1 MSDWYA
7 QKISHLLNEFK
18 ADLEHGLSSNNANAS
33 RQRYG
38 SNEIRLSA
46 EPVLLS
52 FIVKHVLSVPTL
64 ILAVAVCVLIYPL
77 NRIQD
82 ALVFFAILC
91 FHILWKYIQDAKTR
105 ARLKSIQ
112 GHVEIAIAVV
122 RDGRVVE
129 LSSTEIVP
137 GDLLLLDE
145 GSYIPADARIV
156 HTDGLVVDETP
167 LFGTSMSVTKTAEDI
182 SDSGLMPEN
191 QRNMVFAGTYVLEGT
206 GRGIVIATGQRLE
219 IHNPKRQVPVQH
231 DLDSEAEI
239 QTGVFYDRFKWAGCI
254 LAGLSVLITWSVLQ
268 QSGNPVNWSDLWPDL
283 LFLALGFAIAS
294 IPEGIVSTSRAIL
307 ADNAYRLLHKGVAI
321 RSLIN
326 LERLSNVTALC
337 VNDLGVFTT
346 EEMMVSHAFVEEKLV
361 EREMW
366 ESWLASR
373 RDAPSEE
380 GEELF
385 PVPPAD
391 SQIPSGLPLL
401 VLTASKCCVRGQN
414 RQESAT
420 EKRINQAIQQIAE
433 QIGFNSEQYDTAS
446 SLVYEM
452 IQTPERP
459 YKMLFFETESGEL
472 LKLMC
477 GDAKS
482 VLQSCEYV
490 QIRQTSS
497 RMTVNQQEL
506 AARIIQYLR
515 DSNVLVIGIAYRNV
529 ADPPSLQNMKQNLTF
544 LGLLAFTEMDY
555 TGEKDAV
562 ESCIDA
568 GIKTVMITDKDP
580 FAALDLARAFG
591 MVQDKTAVASKAELD
606 QVGDAY
612 DSVADRLLVY
622 SGPSA
627 EQKLNIVQHLKHRG
641 YSVGLWGQSPKDL
654 RSMKAADV
662 SFASAFRASHI
673 THQNAGCLLLKDG
686 FQVIANLLLHTR
698 EAYGN
703 LRNSMR
709 WLLSCTT
716 AQLVTLSI
724 GFIIQQLKGWPMP
737 LTLSQI
743 VWVHFLV
750 NLIPVIGLGHSRISG
765 DLKHNRPQK
774 VVPFFAGLY
783 HFDILLRSFVIALM
797 TIISFVMTLQD
808 FPNDP
813 ARAQGAACT
822 ALIFTQ
828 LIASFQCHR
837 NSWES
842 LPQRIVANI
851 PFLLTILVCMALHLL
866 VIYVPAIRQ
875 ILWGHEFYGIGMLF
889 SEWQWMLTFCV
900 LLLLLPLNLAT
911 DSRN

>member
-18 ADLEHGLSSNNANAS
+18 ADLEHGLSSDNANAS
-33 RQRYG
+33 RRKYG
-38 SNEIRLSA
+38 SNEIRLPV

-52 FIVKHVLSVPTL
+52 FFVKHVLNITTL
-64 ILAVAVCVLIYPL
+64 ILTVAVCVLIYPL
-77 NRIQD
+77 NQIQD
-82 ALVFFAILC
+82 ALVFFSILC

-105 ARLKSIQ
+105 DRLQSIQ
-112 GHVEIAIAVV
+112 SRVEIAIAVV
-122 RDGRVVE
+122 RDGSIIE
-129 LSSTEIVP
+129 LPPTEIVP
-137 GDLLLLDE
+137 GDLILLDE

-182 SDSGLMPEN
+182 SDPDLTPEN

-206 GRGIVIATGQRLE
+206 GRAIVIATGKRLE
-219 IHNPKRQVPVQH
+219 IHNPKRQVPVQP
-231 DLDSEAEI
+231 DLDSEAEM
-239 QTGVFYDRFKWAGCI
+239 QTGVFYDHFKWAGCI
-254 LAGLSVLITWSVLQ
+254 LAGLSVLIAWLIAQ
-268 QSGNPVNWSDLWPDL
+268 HRGEPVNWSGL
-283 LFLALGFAIAS
+283 LFLALGFAIAA

-307 ADNAYRLLHKGVAI
+307 AENARRLSRKGVAI
-321 RSLIN
+321 RNPIN
-326 LERLSNVTALC
+326 LERLSNITALC
-337 VNDLGVFTT
+337 VNELGVFTT

-391 SQIPSGLPLL
+391 SQIPSGFPLL

-414 RQESAT
+414 QQESAT

-472 LKLMC
+472 LQLMC
-477 GDAKS
+477 GDAEA

-497 RMTVNQQEL
+497 RMTGNQHEL
-506 AARIIQYLR
+506 TARIIQYLR
-515 DSNVLVIGIAYRNV
+515 DSKVLVIGIAYRNS
-529 ADPPSLQNMKQNLTF
+529 AEPPSRQNMKQNLTF

-555 TGEKDAV
+555 TDERDAV
-562 ESCIDA
+562 EYCMDA
-568 GIKTVMITDKDP
+568 GIKTVMITDKDE

-591 MVQDKTAVASKAELD
+591 MVQDKTAVASKADLDEL
-606 QVGDAY
+606 GDEY
-612 DSVADRLLVY
+612 DSVADRLLAY
-622 SGPSA
+622 SKPSA
-627 EQKLNIVQHLKHRG
+627 EQKLNIVQHLKQRG
-641 YSVGLWGQSPKDL
+641 YSVGAWGQSPKDL

-709 WLLSCTT
+709 WLLSCAT
-716 AQLVTLSI
+716 AQLITLSI
-724 GFIIQQLKGWPMP
+724 GFIIQQLKGLPMP

-743 VWVHFLV
+743 VWVHLLV
-750 NLIPVIGLGHSRISG
+750 NLIPLMGLGHSRIAG

-774 VVPFFAGLY
+774 VAPFLGNLY
-783 HFDILLRSFVIALM
+783 RLDILLRSLVIALM
-797 TIISFVMTLQD
+797 TIIIFVMTLD
-808 FPNDP
+808 LFPKTP
-813 ARAQGAACT
+813 QRAQAAACT
-822 ALIFTQ
+822 TLIFTQ

-837 NSWES
+837 NPWES